1 MGRRG
6 EQMGVS
12 VKNVIVELL
21 QKGYIRRKI
30 NDMLNIP
37 KLSNWCLPDIFWRR
51 ICWKNQVAADLR
63 NQASRLQVIGKN
75 RNNKSSSL
83 FLDFTT
89 KLNKGKPHAFH

>member
-37 KLSNWCLPDIFWRR
+37 KLSN
-51 ICWKNQVAADLR
+51 
-63 NQASRLQVIGKN
+63 
-75 RNNKSSSL
+75 
-83 FLDFTT
+83 
-89 KLNKGKPHAFH
+89 